1 MKTTLVALRIEDGE
15 TRRIRVPRWVARMA
29 PLLNFWGNCPVC
41 YFVEKGDFGESLS
54 NSKER

>member
-15 TRRIRVPRWVARMA
+15 TRRIRVPGWVARIA
-29 PLLNFWGNCPVC
+29 PLLNFWGNRPVC
-41 YFVEKGDFGESLS
+41 YSVEKGDFSESLP